1 MDYIL
6 NVLAVLG
13 QIRKGRILYHDQ
25 AWSDQISLP
34 LWQQTCKWQAVLSNI
49 IFLSQQ
55 ALHTSLA
62 GGTRRLH
69 TSLSWKSMFT
79 VQNNI
84 KTAYFDRN
92 RKKSINQSNYLHYQ
106 CPKKGTLNFTSRPPI
121 LELPKVWRRN
131 CWIGSPCPT
140 KHQTPPLPQQTH
152 KTRHRH
158 RAICRNVFRIT
169 INSANMGH
177 PKHSQF
183 LVLIYM

>member
-1 MDYIL
+1 
-6 NVLAVLG
+6 
-13 QIRKGRILYHDQ
+13 
-25 AWSDQISLP
+25 
-34 LWQQTCKWQAVLSNI
+34 
-49 IFLSQQ
+49 
-55 ALHTSLA
+55 
-62 GGTRRLH
+62 
-69 TSLSWKSMFT
+69 MFT

-140 KHQTPPLPQQTH
+140 KHQAPPPPPQQTH
-152 KTRHRH
+152 KTQLFHRDDIFLPVHVLINNQVIFDRH

>member
-1 MDYIL
+1 M
-6 NVLAVLG
+6 LAVLG

-106 CPKKGTLNFTSRPPI
+106 CPKKGTLTFTSRPPVI
-121 LELPKVWRRN
+121 ELPKVWTRN
-131 CWIGSPCPT
+131 CWIGSPCRT
-140 KHQTPPLPQQTH
+140 KHQAPPVRGSFVHL
-152 KTRHRH
+152 
-158 RAICRNVFRIT
+158 IF
-169 INSANMGH
+169 NSKLKIENRC
-177 PKHSQF
+177 QF
-183 LVLIYM
+183 LIFQFFSSCLMDKQVS

>member
-1 MDYIL
+1 
-6 NVLAVLG
+6 
-13 QIRKGRILYHDQ
+13 
-25 AWSDQISLP
+25 
-34 LWQQTCKWQAVLSNI
+34 
-49 IFLSQQ
+49 
-55 ALHTSLA
+55 
-62 GGTRRLH
+62 
-69 TSLSWKSMFT
+69 MFT

-106 CPKKGTLNFTSRPPI
+106 CPKKGTLTFTSRPPVI
-121 LELPKVWRRN
+121 ELPKVWTRN
-131 CWIGSPCPT
+131 CWIVTLSNQAPS
-140 KHQTPPLPQQTH
+140 TPPPQQTH
-152 KTRHRH
+152 KTQLFHRDDIFLPVYVLINNQVIFDRH

>member
-92 RKKSINQSNYLHYQ
+92 RKKSINQSKYLHYQ
-106 CPKKGTLNFTSRPPI
+106 CPKKKNSEFYFKTSHPWTTESLETQLLDRITLSNQAPNTPP
-121 LELPKVWRRN
+121 PPNKH
-131 CWIGSPCPT
+131 T
-140 KHQTPPLPQQTH
+140 KHNYFTE
-152 KTRHRH
+152 
-158 RAICRNVFRIT
+158 T
-169 INSANMGH
+169 IY
-177 PKHSQF
+177 F
-183 LVLIYM
+183 YRYMFS